1 VDPTAGMVEVYPEAP
16 GGNVL
21 IVEPKEVW
29 TWPTI
34 TYPGVVPSAG
44 MVEVKGLAPGGKSC
58 VLDANL

>member
-1 VDPTAGMVEVYPEAP
+1 MVEVYPEAP